1 MATELQNLSD
11 YNPDVMPEKDI
22 VAKQR
27 YGIVVA
33 EWNPAITATLRDG
46 AYRFLLNN
54 GAIKQN
60 IDVIHVPGTIELTYG
75 AKHLLEQ
82 KNKKYDAVIVLGCV
96 IQGDTRHFDF
106 VCQSVTQGIT
116 ELNLRAGT
124 CPVIFGVLTTNNL
137 QQAKDRA
144 GGIHGN
150 KGEEAAYTAIKMA
163 NIVL

>member
-1 MATELQNLSD
+1 MATELYNLSD
-11 YNPDVMPEKDI
+11 YDPDAMPDKEV

-33 EWNPAITATLRDG
+33 EWNPSITEILKEG
-46 AYRFLLNN
+46 AYKALLEC

-75 AKHLLEQ
+75 AKYLLEQ
-82 KNKKYDAVIVLGCV
+82 KKKYNAIIVLGCV
-96 IQGDTRHFDF
+96 IQGETRHFDF
-106 VCQSVTQGIT
+106 VCESVTHGIT
-116 ELNLRAGT
+116 ELNLRSDA

-150 KGEEAAYTAIKMA
+150 KGEEAAITAVKMA